1 MPPHQH
7 EASAA
12 ILESIHEKLKK
23 LGVLEQLNGRLLMIE
38 NTVGDIERGLSSMK
52 EDLQKVKVD
61 LDLKADNTTVEALKD
76 EIKELQNRSRRNN
89 LVFYNIPEKAKRR
102 DCISFL
108 QDFIM
113 QHMDPKTIC
122 VHVTLERV
130 HRTPSKRPS
139 VGEKGWPRQMHDAF
153 LRYTKLG
160 DDRKV
165 YIAYPAILNYVD
177 FNGCDRTVGTE
188 ELTKLRL
195 EIKDKELI

>member
-76 EIKELQNRSRRNN
+76 EIKGLQNRSRKNN
-89 LVFYNIPEKAKRR
+89 LVFYNIPEKAEGG
-102 DCISFL
+102 DCISSI
-108 QDFIM
+108 QDFIT
-113 QHMDPKTIC
+113 QHMGLETIC
-122 VHVTLERV
+122 GHVELKRA
-130 HRTPSKRPS
+130 HRTPSKTPS
-139 VGEKGWPRQMHDAF
+139 VGEKVRPRPIHVAF
-153 LRYTKLG
+153 LRYT
-160 DDRKV
+160 DMMKV
-165 YIAYPAILNYVD
+165 
-177 FNGCDRTVGTE
+177 
-188 ELTKLRL
+188 LRNAAARL
-195 EIKDKELI
+195 KDNH